1 MTKIR
6 KTTDQNSLI
15 SNFYEKTSQLQ
26 NHHQKSPVELYIEIY
41 IHTRYY
47 LSTFP
52 TERIYIINIQKTA
65 GQNNPIN
72 TSYENSSQLQNHHQK
87 LPVKTSH
94 RNLLTHQ
101 KSHKY
106 MTIIQNFTQNYLGA
120 LQHNTSPK
128 DKNNAKFSN
137 TLFFV
142 NRKTTKTI
150 ATVET
155 NNRFEIYAKNRFR
168 ILLSQLKVIPPV
180 NGRNFR
186 NSTIL
191 EPIFIVNTSKI
202 YLNLRKILQVLQ
214 FSAKELRNK

>member
-26 NHHQKSPVELYIEIY
+26 NHHQKPPVELYIEIY

-52 TERIYIINIQKTA
+52 TKRIYIINIQKTA

-87 LPVKTSH
+87 LRVKTSH

-106 MTIIQNFTQNYLGA
+106 MTIIQNLTYNYSVNLKLYTPPKKQEQTSQNGD
-120 LQHNTSPK
+120 S
-128 DKNNAKFSN
+128 
-137 TLFFV
+137 
-142 NRKTTKTI
+142 TKT
-150 ATVET
+150 A
-155 NNRFEIYAKNRFR
+155 
-168 ILLSQLKVIPPV
+168 
-180 NGRNFR
+180 
-186 NSTIL
+186 
-191 EPIFIVNTSKI
+191 
-202 YLNLRKILQVLQ
+202 
-214 FSAKELRNK
+214 